1 MVLLDRVVSFEDENL
16 VTEVTIRED
25 TLFCEAEGVPGW
37 IGIEYMAQ
45 AVAAHA
51 GAHARL
57 AGNPPAI
64 GFLLGTRSYECSVS
78 QFSLGETLTVFVEPL
93 FSESGLGAFSCRIET
108 DHLIASATI
117 NVYQPDENS
126 LDDFWAGRVSR

>member
-25 TLFCEAEGVPGW
+25 TLFCEAGGVPGW
-37 IGIEYMAQ
+37 IGVEYMAQ

-78 QFSLGETLTVFVEPL
+78 QFSLGETLTVL
-93 FSESGLGAFSCRIET
+93 CR
-108 DHLIASATI
+108 ATLQR
-117 NVYQPDENS
+117 V
-126 LDDFWAGRVSR
+126 WARCFLMSHRDRSSYCLRND